1 MARNFV
7 VIGAGIT
14 GITTAYYLT
23 KAGYE
28 VTVLDSEPYP
38 AMMTSYANGGQF
50 SVSNSE
56 TWTTWPNVKKGARW
70 LMTPGAPLLVRPWPS
85 IPKIKWL
92 TGFLWNTAT
101 GAYEKNTRDTITL
114 GLMAREFYDKIAA
127 EEGIEFDR
135 SKCGILHF
143 YKNKEYFESAV
154 WATENIYKKMNID
167 RRVLTQNEVLD
178 AEPNLARGGDI
189 IGGTYTASDS
199 VGDIH
204 KFCNNLAAVLR
215 RKYQV
220 KFIFDAEVTHARR
233 ENSRWILNTP
243 RRDVSASDV
252 VICAGSNSAKIGK
265 MFKESLPVYPVKGY
279 SITIT
284 DDPRNLPTV
293 SLLDDEAK
301 IVTSTLG
308 NRLRVAGTAELDDWN
323 RDIRMSRIE
332 PLVKWVR
339 HNLTAIDTRDVKPWA
354 GLRPMTPSM
363 MPVVKKGEL
372 PGVYINT
379 GHGHLGWTLGAA
391 TAHHLVYNVVGYARV
406 NQRMR

>member
-1 MARNFV
+1 MSRQFV

-14 GITTAYYLT
+14 GVTTAYYLA
-23 KAGYE
+23 KNGYE
-28 VTVLDSEPYP
+28 VTVVDAEPYP

-56 TWTTWPNVKKGARW
+56 TWTTWPNVKKGMKW
-70 LMTPGAPLLVRPWPS
+70 MFTPGAPLLVRPWPS
-85 IPKIKWL
+85 FSKIKWM

-101 GAYEKNTRDTITL
+101 GAYEKNTKTTITY
-114 GLMAREFYDKIAA
+114 GLKARELYDKIAA

-135 SKCGILHF
+135 YKCGILHF
-143 YKNKEYFESAV
+143 YKNQEYLDSAV
-154 WATENIYKKMNID
+154 KATNTVYKSMNID
-167 RRVLTQNEVLD
+167 RRVLTTQEVGD
-178 AEPNLARGGDI
+178 IEPTLVSDSKI
-189 IGGTYTASDS
+189 IGGTYTQSDS

-204 KFCNNLAAVLR
+204 KFCNELASVLR

-220 KFIFDAEVTHARR
+220 KFIF
-233 ENSRWILNTP
+233 NTKISGAKRMDTGRGWVLHTL
-243 RRDVSASDV
+243 RRDITCTDV
-252 VICAGSNSAKIGK
+252 VICAGSNSAEVGK
-265 MFKESLPVYPVKGY
+265 MFGEKLPVYPVKGY

-284 DDPRNLPTV
+284 DDRKNLPAV

-308 NRLRVAGTAELDDWN
+308 NRLRVAGTAELDGWN

-332 PLVKWVR
+332 PLVQWVR
-339 HNLTAIDTRDVKPWA
+339 TNLPQVDTRDVKPWA

-363 MPVVKKGEL
+363 MPIVRKGNL
-372 PGVYINT
+372 AGVYVNT

-391 TAHHLVYNVVGYARV
+391 TAHELVTRIIGYTRT
-406 NQRMR
+406 NR